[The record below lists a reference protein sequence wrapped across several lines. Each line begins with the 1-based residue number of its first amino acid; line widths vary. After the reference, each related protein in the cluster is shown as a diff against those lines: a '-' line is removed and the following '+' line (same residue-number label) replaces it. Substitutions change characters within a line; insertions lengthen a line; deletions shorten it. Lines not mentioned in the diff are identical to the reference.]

1 MKRAFFV
8 GLLPAT
14 TALVALV
21 LAAPA
26 QAREPVPFPPGTL
39 PANRCGF
46 PVDIVAIT
54 NNEYQEV
61 TMLADGTTI
70 TRITGRLVVSY
81 TNDVTGT
88 TIVRNV
94 SGPTTETDHS
104 DGTSTFVGRGNNV
117 WTFGPVS
124 QANTGEPGLVFTS
137 GLAVVDVAG
146 GFATGFSI
154 SGNQINGCA
163 LLAG

>member
-1 MKRAFFV
+1 MRRALLFAF
-8 GLLPAT
+8 LPAIAALA
-14 TALVALV
+14 ALVPAG
-21 LAAPA
+21 PA
-26 QAREPVPFPPGTL
+26 QAREPVPFLPGTL

-46 PVDIVAIT
+46 PVDIVALT

-61 TMLADGTTI
+61 TTLADGTTI

-81 TNDVTGT
+81 TNAITGN

-94 SGPTTETDHS
+94 SGPTTETDHP
-104 DGTSTFVGRGNNV
+104 DGTATFVGQGNNV

-124 QANTGEPGLVFTS
+124 QGNTGEPGLVFTS
-137 GLAVVDVAG
+137 GRAVIDVAG
-146 GFATGFSI
+146 GFATSFSI
-154 SGNQINGCA
+154 SGRQINGCA